1 MSLGQYKWSA
11 LGKVFPAWPGWECFS
26 LSTGNVLALQKAAAA
41 HISPP
46 VGTCPVKLWT
56 LTKRRGIAGTLG
68 TLRQDSVFACSFMH
82 LDETSACQL
91 GTDIYGAVCAQLTRA
106 NINGAM

>member
-1 MSLGQYKWSA
+1 MVSTRKGLPSLA
-11 LGKVFPAWPGWECFS
+11 RLGMLLPLHWECPGS
-26 LSTGNVLALQKAAAA
+26 SEGCGSSHQ
-41 HISPP
+41 PP